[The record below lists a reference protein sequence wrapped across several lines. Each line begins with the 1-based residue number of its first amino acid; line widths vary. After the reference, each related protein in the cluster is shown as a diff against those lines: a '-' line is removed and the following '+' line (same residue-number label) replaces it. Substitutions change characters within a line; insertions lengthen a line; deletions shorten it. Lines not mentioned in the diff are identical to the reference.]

1 MILELDDAVGVI
13 LKTLRENKLEDNT
26 IIVFTSDVRF
36 FSSDAG
42 SVNIYSKLEWRVP
55 MFGGQ

>member
-13 LKTLRENKLEDNT
+13 LQTLREKKLEDNT

-36 FSSDAG
+36 
-42 SVNIYSKLEWRVP
+42 Y
-55 MFGGQ
+55 